1 MSADER
7 AVETV
12 ARLTVERPGAIVAA
26 FLVLTAG
33 FAVGL
38 GGVSTDAGTSQFTED
53 LPAQRAF
60 EAVNEEF
67 SPTFAENSGTT
78 QLIQRDRNVL
88 AKPALLR
95 MLEAQRRL
103 ADTPSLRVASTSS
116 AASTVATTL
125 DPDARTPE
133 AQIRAVEA
141 ATPREID
148 AAVRT
153 AAVDESFTDRLGDDF
168 NRRGATAG
176 ATVAVVVHSPIGGS
190 DGAAGAGTDS
200 PLTAIQ
206 QRARNV
212 VATVGGDI
220 TVFGAGLVSAEFSSV
235 VFDSLILVL
244 PASLALIF
252 VFLVVAYRDP
262 VDLLLGLVALGV
274 TLVWTFGF
282 LGLAGIAFSQLL
294 IAIPPLLLAVGIDFG
309 IHSVNRYREERV
321 AGNDIES
328 SMTVAARQLLVA
340 FFIVTGT
347 TALGFAANVTSDLG
361 PIREFGVVAAVGIT
375 FTFLIFGVFLPAL
388 KVLADRA
395 RERRNLP
402 SFGDRPLGAEGSLLG
417 RVSAS
422 GLFVAR
428 RAPRAFVVVVLLL
441 ALGSGYYGLGVDT
454 SFSQDDFLPPEET
467 PAFLADLPEPFRPN
481 EYTVTGTINFLEEN
495 FEQSQGD
502 TVTIYLEGNL
512 ERGYALESFARA
524 AENPPPGVVAANRTA
539 ETESVLDVIESRSAA
554 SPSFRRLVARNDVD
568 GDGVPD
574 DNLDRIYAALLDS
587 PARER
592 TLRFVTEDR
601 RAARVVYRLEA
612 DTPQAEVTAAG
623 RTLED
628 RYRFEA
634 TATGETIVFQA
645 VSDVILASAVTSLA
659 VALGATAVFL
669 VLVYTLLEGRPSLG
683 VVNLVPILV
692 AICLLVGSMRALGL
706 PVNALTATILSITIG
721 LGTDYSAHIVHRF
734 ADEYDPDAG
743 ADAALDGAVRG
754 TGSALAGSMLT
765 TTSGI
770 GVLVFAVTPVLGQFG
785 VLTALSI
792 FYSYLTAVFLT
803 PSVLVLWERV
813 VEGRALGVGGGGRED
828 AAVWR

>member
-1 MSADER
+1 MRRDER
-7 AVETV
+7 VVDAV
-12 ARLTVERPGAIVAA
+12 ARTTVERPGAVVVT

-38 GGVSTDAGTSQFTED
+38 GSVSTDAGTSQFTED

-67 SPTFAENSGTT
+67 TPTFAENSGTT
-78 QLIQRDRNVL
+78 QLIQSAPNVL

-125 DPDARTPE
+125 DPDATTLD
-133 AQIRAVEA
+133 AQIRAVED

-153 AAVDESFTDRLGDDF
+153 AAGNESFTNQLDDDF
-168 NRRGATAG
+168 SRRGARAS
-176 ATVAVVVHSPIGGS
+176 ATVAVVVHRPIGGTA
-190 DGAAGAGTDS
+190 GEAGAGTDS
-200 PLTAIQ
+200 PLTSLQ
-206 QRARNV
+206 QRARAV
-212 VATVGGDI
+212 VETVDGDI
-220 TVFGAGLVSAEFSSV
+220 VVFGAGLVSAEFSNV
-235 VFDSLILVL
+235 VFDSLVLVL
-244 PASLALIF
+244 PASLSLIF
-252 VFLVVAYRDP
+252 LFLVVAYRDP
-262 VDLLLGLVALGV
+262 IDLLLGLVALAV

-282 LGLAGIAFSQLL
+282 LGLVGIAFSQLL

-321 AGNDIES
+321 EGADVRES
-328 SMTVAARQLLVA
+328 MSVASRQLLVA

-347 TALGFAANVTSDLG
+347 TALGFAANVTSDLA

-395 RERRNLP
+395 RERRGVP

-417 RVSAS
+417 RVSGI
-422 GLFVAR
+422 GLVVAR
-428 RAPRAFVVVVLLL
+428 RAPRVVVAVVLLL
-441 ALGSGYYGLGVDT
+441 AVGSGYYGLGVDT

-467 PAFLADLPEPFRPN
+467 PAFFDDLPEPFRPTG
-481 EYTVTGTINFLEEN
+481 YTVTGTLNFLEEN
-495 FEQSQGD
+495 FAESQGD
-502 TVTIYLEGNL
+502 SVTIYVEGNL
-512 ERGYALESFARA
+512 ERDYALESFDRA
-524 AENPPPGVVAANRTA
+524 AEDPPEGVVAENRTA
-539 ETESVLDVIESRSAA
+539 ETDSIVDVIDARAAESD
-554 SPSFRRLVARNDVD
+554 SFRRLVERNDVD
-568 GDGVPD
+568 DDGVPD
-574 DNLDRIYAALLDS
+574 DDLGLIYDELLDS
-587 PARER
+587 PARDSALE
-592 TLRFVTEDR
+592 FVTEDR
-601 RAARVVYRLEA
+601 RSARVVYQLDADASQETVTEA
-612 DTPQAEVTAAG
+612 G
-623 RTLED
+623 STLED

-659 VALGATAVFL
+659 VALAATAVFL
-669 VLVYTLLEGRPSLG
+669 VGIYAVLEGRPSLG
-683 VVNLVPILV
+683 VVNLVPIVV
-692 AICLLVGSMRALGL
+692 AICFLVGSMRALDL

-721 LGTDYSAHIVHRF
+721 LGTDYSAHLVHRF
-734 ADEYDPDAG
+734 ADEYDDDDTV
-743 ADAALDGAVRG
+743 DAALADAVVG

-765 TTSGI
+765 TTTGI

-792 FYSYLTAVFLT
+792 LYSYLTAVFLT
-803 PSVLVLWERV
+803 PSVIVLWDRV
-813 VEGRALGVGGGGRED
+813 VGDESVDVVGDGSENAVAGR
-828 AAVWR
+828 

>member
-1 MSADER
+1 MRAYER
-7 AVETV
+7 AVDAVSRATV
-12 ARLTVERPGAIVAA
+12 DRPGVVVAV

-60 EAVNEEF
+60 EAVDEEF
-67 SPTFAENSGTT
+67 SPTFAASSGST
-78 QLIQRDRNVL
+78 QLIQRGPNVL

-103 ADTPSLRVASTSS
+103 ADTPALRVVSTSS
-116 AASTVATTL
+116 AASVVATTL
-125 DPDARTPE
+125 DPSARTLD

-148 AAVRT
+148 AAVR
-153 AAVDESFTDRLGDDF
+153 AAAERESFTSQLSDDF
-168 NRRGATAG
+168 NPSAARAS
-176 ATVAVVVHSPIGGS
+176 ATVAVVVHEPIGATGGS
-190 DGAAGAGTDS
+190 AGAGTDS
-200 PLTAIQ
+200 PLTSIQ
-206 QRARNV
+206 QRAQNIV
-212 VATVGGDI
+212 GTVGGDI
-220 TVFGAGLVSAEFSSV
+220 TVFGGGLVSAEFANV

-244 PASLALIF
+244 PASIGLIF

-262 VDLLLGLVALGV
+262 VDLVLGLVALGI

-282 LGLAGIAFSQLL
+282 LGLVGIPFSQLL
-294 IAIPPLLLAVGIDFG
+294 IAVPPLLLAVGIDFG

-321 AGNDIES
+321 AGNGIRS
-328 SMTVAARQLLVA
+328 SMSVANRQLLVA

-347 TALGFAANVTSDLG
+347 TTLGFAANVTSDLA
-361 PIREFGVVAAVGIT
+361 PIREFGIVAAVGIT

-388 KVLADRA
+388 KVLSDRV

-402 SFGDRPLGAEGSLLG
+402 TFGERPLGAEGSLLG
-417 RVSAS
+417 RISAS

-428 RAPRAFVVVVLLL
+428 RAPRAFFALVVLM
-441 ALGSGYYGLGVDT
+441 AAASGVYGLGVDT

-467 PAFLADLPEPFRPN
+467 PAVFEDLPEPFRPSD
-481 EYTVTGTINFLEEN
+481 YTVTGTINFLEAN

-502 TVTIYLEGNL
+502 SVTIYVEGNL
-512 ERGYALESFARA
+512 EQDYALQSFARA
-524 AENPPPGVVAANRTA
+524 SEEPPAVVVAENRSA
-539 ETESVLDVIESRSAA
+539 ETQSILGVIESRSAA
-554 SPSFRRLVARNDVD
+554 SPSFRRLVERNDANDD
-568 GDGVPD
+568 GIPD
-574 DNLDRIYAALLDS
+574 DNLDQIYDALLDS
-587 PARER
+587 PARDQ
-592 TLRFVTEDR
+592 TLRYVTEDR
-601 RAARVVYRLEA
+601 RAARVVYQIEA
-612 DTPQAEVTAAG
+612 DTSQAEVTQTG
-623 RTLED
+623 QTLED

-645 VSDVILASAVTSLA
+645 VSDVILASAVSSLA

-669 VLVYTLLEGRPSLG
+669 VAIYWLLEGRPSLG
-683 VVNLVPILV
+683 VVNLVPIVV
-692 AICLLVGSMRALGL
+692 AICFLVGSMRALNL

-734 ADEYDPDAG
+734 ADEYG
-743 ADAALDGAVRG
+743 HTTGLEEALDDAVRG

-770 GVLVFAVTPVLGQFG
+770 GVLVFAITPVLGQFG

-803 PSVLVLWERV
+803 PSVLVVWNQV
-813 VEGRALGVGGGGRED
+813 VGRGGVDVPAGGSEDVVVGR
-828 AAVWR
+828 